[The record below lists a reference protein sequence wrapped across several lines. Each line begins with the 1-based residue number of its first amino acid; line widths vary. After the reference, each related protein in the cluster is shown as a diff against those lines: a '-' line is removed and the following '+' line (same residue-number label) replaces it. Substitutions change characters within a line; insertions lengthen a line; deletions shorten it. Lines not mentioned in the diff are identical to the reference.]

1 MRRSILLSTLFLVTV
16 ITGCSR
22 KTDEGPES
30 VAGDPLAFVK
40 DDAATAGT
48 RDMKLNLPVS
58 AVYRYKAE
66 QREELVQD
74 DSMSVTSVTT
84 AYYTKKVTANSAGI
98 ISFTVRYD
106 SIMETQVGKGMGTD
120 DKTVRYRSTDS
131 ADGKNPKYAV
141 VNSLI
146 GKEVTITITE
156 RGKIQEISGLAGIVQ
171 DLSTRSPRPLDDTTR
186 MQVAEQIKQVYYMQL
201 VSQEH
206 SSMPD
211 APLDSTR
218 SWSKDVVQQ
227 LPPVFLARSTMKY
240 TVAGVGTRAD
250 RKVGKVDAVLNGTIG
265 LVTDKIPV
273 TVSRGVIT
281 GKGSALVDLQTGH
294 TLHKVTSIRQ
304 ELTAGAPNPQTKKQ
318 ETMKQVKSSSLTVVL
333 L

>member
-1 MRRSILLSTLFLVTV
+1 MRRSTLLSVLLVG
-16 ITGCSR
+16 IIMLSCSQ
-22 KTDEGPES
+22 KSGDVQES
-30 VAGDPLAFVK
+30 VAGDPFAFTV
-40 DDAATAGT
+40 DNAATVGT
-48 RDMKLNLPVS
+48 RDMKLNLPIS

-66 QREELVQD
+66 QREELMQD

-84 AYYTKKVTANSAGI
+84 AFYTKKVTANNAGI
-98 ISFTVRYD
+98 ITFTVRYD
-106 SIMETQVGKGMGTD
+106 SIMETQVGKGMGAD
-120 DKTVRYRSTDS
+120 DKTVKYRSSDS
-131 ADGKNPKYAV
+131 ADRMNPKYMV

-171 DLSTRSPRPLDDTTR
+171 DIASRAPQPLSDTMR
-186 MQVAEQIKQVYYMQL
+186 MQAAEQIKQVYYMQL

-240 TVAGVGTRAD
+240 TITGVGTRT
-250 RKVGKVDAVLNGTIG
+250 KQNVGRVDAVLNGTIG

-273 TVSRGVIT
+273 QVSRGVIS
-281 GKGSALVDLQTGH
+281 GKGSALVDVQTGH
-294 TLHKVTSIRQ
+294 TIHKVTSIRQ
-304 ELTAGAPNPQTKKQ
+304 ELTATAPNPQTKKE
-318 ETMKQVKSSSLTVVL
+318 ETMKQVKVSSLTVVL